1 MIIDYNSTKI
11 HAELTHT
18 TIAGKKRDGDT
29 ESKFARIWYQRSNK
43 IHNCVGYAEHT
54 SFFSRSLKTKGLVK
68 GYLLSPIK
76 QRKNKIIVNTS

>member
-1 MIIDYNSTKI
+1 M
-11 HAELTHT
+11 
-18 TIAGKKRDGDT
+18 RDGDT

-54 SFFSRSLKTKGLVK
+54 PFFSRSLKTKGLVK

-76 QRKNKIIVNTS
+76 